1 MKTSSI
7 PETILRHSQMLGNIS
22 ALTSDQCT
30 RLTLPYSMVDYLY
43 VPPTQPMDIEGWP
56 TLAEMIISNKRVVA
70 MLAYDANQQKV
81 RCYGIDSCHLRV
93 SRYMAYYKC

>member
-1 MKTSSI
+1 
-7 PETILRHSQMLGNIS
+7 
-22 ALTSDQCT
+22 
-30 RLTLPYSMVDYLY
+30 MVDYLY

-81 RCYGIDSCHLRV
+81 RRQPI
-93 SRYMAYYKC
+93 AT